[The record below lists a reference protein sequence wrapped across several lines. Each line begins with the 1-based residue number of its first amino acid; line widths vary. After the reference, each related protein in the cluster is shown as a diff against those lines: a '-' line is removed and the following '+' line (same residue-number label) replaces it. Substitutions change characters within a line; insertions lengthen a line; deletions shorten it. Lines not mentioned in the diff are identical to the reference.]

1 MRPIDCA
8 RIGVLACA
16 LAGAGA
22 MAQQHDDSAVAPAV
36 AQKQQQE
43 IRQGDPARWYKQ
55 DGTADAAL
63 RTKQK
68 EIKAAYDEAKR
79 ACIGE
84 PKAERAGCLKD
95 ARTTFDQDMANARG
109 LVDSAPHGQVTST
122 VTQTTPGQ

>member
-22 MAQQHDDSAVAPAV
+22 AAMAQQHGDSAVAPAV
-36 AQKQQQE
+36 ARKQQQE
-43 IRQGDPARWYKQ
+43 IQQGDPGRWYKV
-55 DGTADAAL
+55 DSTTDAAL

-79 ACIGE
+79 ACAGE
-84 PKAERAGCLKD
+84 PKGERAGCLKD
-95 ARTTFDQDMANARG
+95 ARTTYDQDMANARG
-109 LVDSAPHGQVTST
+109 LVDSAPQGHTTAT
-122 VTQTTPGQ
+122 VQ

>member
-16 LAGAGA
+16 LAGAAA
-22 MAQQHDDSAVAPAV
+22 MAQQHGDSAVAPAV

-43 IRQGDPARWYKQ
+43 IQQGDPGRWYKV
-55 DGTADAAL
+55 DSTSDAAL

-79 ACIGE
+79 ACSGE
-84 PKAERAGCLKD
+84 PKGERAGCLKD
-95 ARTTFDQDMANARG
+95 ARTTYDQDMANART
-109 LVDSAPHGQVTST
+109 LVDSAPQGAVSST
-122 VTQTTPGQ
+122 VRQSTPGQ